1 MSPRSARLP
10 GVAIAMAIALVAAG
24 CAGASPSPKPPCP
37 TQAPGAEQV
46 ATILDGAE
54 RAVVVTNKGEFS
66 ITLHADAA
74 PIAVANFAALARC
87 GFYDGIT
94 FHRVIPGFVVQAG
107 DPQTKGNHEDFAE
120 LGTGGPGYRFTIE
133 APAEGLNYDPY
144 VVAMANSGQPD
155 SNGSQFFI
163 NLDDLDGRL
172 ERLYTIIGLVE
183 AGTDVVDTI
192 GGVPTSARDVP
203 LDPVV
208 IETIRLEGG
217 ADASPEA

>member
-1 MSPRSARLP
+1 MSLRRAGLP
-10 GVAIAMAIALVAAG
+10 GLAVALALAG
-24 CAGASPSPKPPCP
+24 CVGASPTPKPVCP
-37 TQAPGAEQV
+37 TQAPGADQV
-46 ATILDGAE
+46 ATILDGAD
-54 RAVVVTNKGEFS
+54 RAVVLTSKGDFS
-66 ITLHADAA
+66 IALHPDAA

-94 FHRVIPGFVVQAG
+94 FHRIIPGFVAQAG
-107 DPQTKGNHEDFAE
+107 DPQTKGNHDDFAE

-155 SNGSQFFI
+155 SNGSQFFV

-172 ERLYTIIGLVE
+172 ERLYTIIGMVE

-217 ADASPEA
+217 AAASPGA